1 MVVLEP
7 LNKLLQEKWNLLTPR
22 FLINFLCYLIY
33 VSVLTAVTYHQ
44 PALEKDLLTLGNST
58 LLLGHILI
66 LLTGAYLLMGQ
77 VRVPS
82 PPPTWNLLPG
92 LRAR

>member
-1 MVVLEP
+1 MAQLSAGSCREGA
-7 LNKLLQEKWNLLTPR
+7 Q
-22 FLINFLCYLIY
+22 
-33 VSVLTAVTYHQ
+33 AQ
-44 PALEKDLLTLGNST
+44 PERLSKQDLLTLGNST

-77 VRVPS
+77 VRVLS
-82 PPPTWNLLPG
+82 PPPTWHLLPG